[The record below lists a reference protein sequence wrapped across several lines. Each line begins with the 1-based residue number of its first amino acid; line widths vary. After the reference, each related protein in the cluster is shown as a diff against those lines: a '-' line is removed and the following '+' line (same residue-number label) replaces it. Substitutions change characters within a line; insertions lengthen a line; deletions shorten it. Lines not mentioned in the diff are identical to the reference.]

1 MRLRLRSRSCLAR
14 AVGCV
19 LGGALS
25 GSVRWLVSAAWFF
38 EKVRS
43 AAGAMA
49 RRCAAAVQLRGADGL
64 STFDLSGN
72 LVAASTSA
80 GWRPVF
86 LVLKTRFVLQLRPRA
101 SGVVRY
107 PYIRVDKS
115 PDASDQPPYSET
127 PTWLI
132 QAPRAVPLTKSH
144 SFDLRG
150 GGGTTGRR
158 RPGPVSP
165 ARPAPRRAPTSAA

>member
-1 MRLRLRSRSCLAR
+1 MGPRRGSARLGPLAR
-14 AVGCV
+14 
-19 LGGALS
+19 
-25 GSVRWLVSAAWFF
+25 SAQQWFF

-49 RRCAAAVQLRGADGL
+49 HTSCAAVQLRGADGL
-64 STFDLSGN
+64 STFKLSEDHLGS
-72 LVAASTSA
+72 VGPSSA
-80 GWRPVF
+80 RRRF
-86 LVLKTRFVLQLRPRA
+86 LVPGENPFCLQNCGIRA
-101 SGVVRY
+101 GVVRIHACTRRSVARRVRPASY
-107 PYIRVDKS
+107 SRTFTLLIEARRADPYHS
-115 PDASDQPPYSET
+115 H
-127 PTWLI
+127 
-132 QAPRAVPLTKSH
+132 KSH

>member
-1 MRLRLRSRSCLAR
+1 MVFLLIAVAAALAQLSCACGRMGPRRGSARLGPLAR
-14 AVGCV
+14 
-19 LGGALS
+19 
-25 GSVRWLVSAAWFF
+25 SAQQWFF

-132 QAPRAVPLTKSH
+132 QARRAVP
-144 SFDLRG
+144 
-150 GGGTTGRR
+150 
-158 RPGPVSP
+158 
-165 ARPAPRRAPTSAA
+165 